1 MKKLIPIF
9 CFILFSN
16 LSFSQIM
23 ARKAG
28 NYYEFNDLWQRDSL
42 SVKLLINTY
51 KLDISKLEYVKFFE
65 DFDLSYKLQENYS
78 YTTYAYMID
87 KNTGTVSINSIP
99 HEQKLP
105 APNKYFMLYCFDD
118 FTEKKI
124 INIKV
129 F

>member
-1 MKKLIPIF
+1 MKKLISIF

-16 LSFSQIM
+16 LSFGQIM

-28 NYYEFNDLWQRDSL
+28 NYYEYDKLWERDSI
-42 SVKLLINTY
+42 SVKQLMNNY
-51 KLDISKLEYVKFFE
+51 KLDISKLEYVKFFG
-65 DFDLSYKLQENYS
+65 DFDLSKELHDNYS
-78 YTTYAYMID
+78 YTNYVHMLD
-87 KNTGTVSINSIP
+87 KKTGTVSISSIP

-105 APNKYFMLYCFDD
+105 APNKYVMVYCFDD

>member
-1 MKKLIPIF
+1 MKKFIPIL
-9 CFILFSN
+9 CFILFTN
-16 LSFSQIM
+16 LSFGQIM
-23 ARKAG
+23 AKKAG
-28 NYYEFNDLWQRDSL
+28 NYYEFNDLWQRDSV
-42 SVKLLINTY
+42 SVKQLMNTY

-65 DFDLSYKLQENYS
+65 DFDLSHKLQENYS
-78 YTTYAYMID
+78 YTTYVYMLD
-87 KNTGTVSINSIP
+87 KNTGAVSINSIP

-105 APNKYFMLYCFDD
+105 APNKYVMVYCFDD

>member
-1 MKKLIPIF
+1 MKKFIPIV

-16 LSFSQIM
+16 LSFGQIPI
-23 ARKAG
+23 RKAG
-28 NYYEFNDLWQRDSL
+28 NYYEFNDLWQRDSV
-42 SVKLLINTY
+42 SVKQLMNTY

-65 DFDLSYKLQENYS
+65 DFDLSHKLQENYS
-78 YTTYAYMID
+78 YTTYVNMLD
-87 KNTGTVSINSIP
+87 KNTGAVSINSIP

-105 APNKYFMLYCFDD
+105 APNKYVMVYCFDD
-118 FTEKKI
+118 FTQKKI

>member
-9 CFILFSN
+9 CFILLSN

-87 KNTGTVSINSIP
+87 KNTGTVIINSIP

>member
-1 MKKLIPIF
+1 MKKFIPLV

-16 LSFSQIM
+16 LSFGQIPI
-23 ARKAG
+23 RKAG
-28 NYYEFNDLWQRDSL
+28 NYYEFNDLWQRDSV
-42 SVKLLINTY
+42 SVKQLMNTY

-65 DFDLSYKLQENYS
+65 DFDLSHKLQENYS
-78 YTTYAYMID
+78 YTTYVYMLD
-87 KNTGTVSINSIP
+87 KNTGAVSINSIP

-105 APNKYFMLYCFDD
+105 APNKYVMVYCFDD
-118 FTEKKI
+118 FTQKKI